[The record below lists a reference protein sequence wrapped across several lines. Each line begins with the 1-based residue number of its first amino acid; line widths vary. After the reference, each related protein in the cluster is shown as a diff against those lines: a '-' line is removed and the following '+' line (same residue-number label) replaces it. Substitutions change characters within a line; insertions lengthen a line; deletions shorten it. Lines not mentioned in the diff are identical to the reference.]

1 MQALAVKDA
10 QTCADGGGAAHTL
23 AAKGSPTCCADD
35 DDASHLGCSPSGPA
49 SSESMG
55 LGLRGASFSSVSTW
69 SSLSY
74 VDYPML
80 DDSSPP
86 PYEDNKVCV
95 AGFLTV
101 GL

>member
-1 MQALAVKDA
+1 
-10 QTCADGGGAAHTL
+10 
-23 AAKGSPTCCADD
+23 
-35 DDASHLGCSPSGPA
+35 
-49 SSESMG
+49 MG

>member
-1 MQALAVKDA
+1 MTSFIRVQALAV
-10 QTCADGGGAAHTL
+10 
-23 AAKGSPTCCADD
+23 KGSPTCCADD
-35 DDASHLGCSPSGPA
+35 DAADHMGYSPSGRA
-49 SSESMG
+49 SSEG

-95 AGFLTV
+95 AGVLTV